1 MANEAGWNPDPTGRH
16 EYRYWDGDRWTD
28 QVADGGVAGS
38 DPLPGGDPTVV
49 GAAAPHDPTLT
60 GAPVAGAPTGA
71 APAAGG
77 DPSGDRGSKRGLLIG
92 AAIAAVI
99 IIAGGL
105 FLLLRDDDGGE
116 TQQASTTPTSVD
128 EAEDESTDTDGADE
142 TTDGSEETTDGTT
155 DDDIFDDG
163 TDLGDSE
170 DFEDITDFGDP
181 DAMADMIADLYQDM
195 LGLTAE
201 QAECLADEVVSLM
214 GDDGDFDQND
224 PAAMETVFEAFDN
237 CGISMS
243 DLGTD
248 GGFGPPGG

>member
-16 EYRYWDGDRWTD
+16 EYRYWDGERWTD
-28 QVADGGVAGS
+28 QIADGGVAGS

-49 GAAAPHDPTLT
+49 GEAAPHDPTLT
-60 GAPVAGAPTGA
+60 GAPVAGAPTA
-71 APAAGG
+71 TAPTAGG
-77 DPSGDRGSKRGLLIG
+77 DPSGDKGSKRGLIIG

-105 FLLLRDDDGGE
+105 FLLLRDDDGDE

-128 EAEDESTDTDGADE
+128 EAEDETTDTDDE
-142 TTDGSEETTDGTT
+142 TTDGPTDDDIFDETTDGPT

-163 TDLGDSE
+163 TDLD
-170 DFEDITDFGDP
+170 DFGDFGDP

-195 LGLTAE
+195 LGLSSE
-201 QAECLADEVVSLM
+201 QAECLADEVVALM
-214 GDDGDFDQND
+214 DDGGDFDQND
-224 PAAMETVFEAFDN
+224 PAAMETVFEAFDT

>member
-1 MANEAGWNPDPTGRH
+1 MTNEAGWNADPTGRH
-16 EYRYWDGDRWTD
+16 EYRYWDGARWTD

-38 DPLPGGDPTVV
+38 DPLPAGDPTTV

-60 GAPVAGAPTGA
+60 GAPVAGAPAAA

-77 DPSGDRGSKRGLLIG
+77 DPSSNGGSKRGLLIG

-99 IIAGGL
+99 ILAGGL
-105 FLLLRDDDGGE
+105 FLLLRDDDGDE
-116 TQQASTTPTSVD
+116 TQQASTSPTSVD
-128 EAEDESTDTDGADE
+128 EAEDETTDTDG
-142 TTDGSEETTDGTT
+142 TTDGTEETTDGTEET
-155 DDDIFDDG
+155 TDG
-163 TDLGDSE
+163 TDLDDFE
-170 DFEDITDFGDP
+170 DFEDFEDLGEP

-195 LGLTAE
+195 LGLSSE
-201 QAECLADEVVSLM
+201 QAECLADEIVSLM
-214 GDDGDFDQND
+214 GDGTEFDQND
-224 PAAMETVFEAFDN
+224 PAAMENVFEAFDD